1 MKIAISGTTGF
12 LGSKVAN
19 MFSLQGHEVFPLN
32 RADFSEESDLLA
44 SKLDGAEVIIHLAGA
59 PVIKRWTNQ
68 HRRDIWESRILT
80 TRKLVDAMGRMED
93 SPRLFICASAVGI
106 YSDEG
111 RHDEDSTFLSDG
123 FLGRVCRDWEAE
135 AAKAPESCRTVMMR
149 LGIILGKDGG
159 ALKQMLPPFR
169 LGLGG
174 RIGTGRQ
181 SMSWVHI
188 EDVLGILQ
196 FLVGGNSLE
205 GPVNVVSPEV
215 VSNRTFTKVLAKTLG
230 RPAIVPVP
238 GFALRLV
245 FGGGAS
251 TLTGGQHAIP
261 ARLMESGYVFRFP
274 VIKEALHNI
283 LKEGE

>member
-12 LGSKVAN
+12 LGSKAAN
-19 MFSLQGHEVFPLN
+19 MFRLQGHEVLPLS
-32 RADFSEESDLLA
+32 RDDFSGETDQLA
-44 SKLDGAEVIIHLAGA
+44 SKLDGTEVIIHLAGA
-59 PVIKRWTNQ
+59 PVIKRWTKQ
-68 HRRDIWESRILT
+68 HRRNIWESRILT
-80 TRKLVDAMGRMED
+80 TRKLVDAMQKMAD

-111 RHDEDSTFLSDG
+111 SHDEDSKGLSDG

-135 AAKAPESCRTVMMR
+135 AAKTPESCRTVMMR
-149 LGIILGKDGG
+149 LGIVLGKDGG

-174 RIGTGRQ
+174 RIGSGKQ
-181 SMSWVHI
+181 SMSWIHI
-188 EDVLGILQ
+188 EDMLGVLQ
-196 FLVGGNSLE
+196 FLTGESSPE

-215 VSNRTFTKVLAKTLG
+215 VSNRTFTKALAKTLD
-230 RPAIVPVP
+230 RPAIFPVP

-261 ARLMESGYVFRFP
+261 KRLIENGYVFRFP
-274 VIKEALHNI
+274 VLDEALHNI
-283 LKEGE
+283 LKEEA